1 MENKL
6 MHSEEGP
13 RILVD
18 ADACPVKGEIARTA
32 GRYGLKVMLF
42 IDTGH
47 ELSPDY
53 GEVITVEKGRDS
65 VDIALINRAR
75 RGDIVVTQDYGLAA
89 MAVGRGAFAL
99 HPAGFVYH
107 EGNLDRLLFERHL
120 HGKIRSAGGRTKGPK
135 KRHPEE
141 DMRFREALERVCRN
155 AVQSQK

>member
-1 MENKL
+1 
-6 MHSEEGP
+6 MHPEDGP
-13 RILVD
+13 QILVD
-18 ADACPVKGEIARTA
+18 ADACPVKGEITRAARQFV
-32 GRYGLKVMLF
+32 LKVLLF
-42 IDTGH
+42 VDTSH
-47 ELSPDY
+47 QLLAEY

-65 VDIALINRAR
+65 VDIALINRTR